1 MGTRWAVLVAVVCT
15 APLSL
20 LGASSRTGLP
30 QPLRSSAPMA
40 QAQEKLLSASIG
52 TTLVQTSAAAAPIHR
67 VGRARRLFAGST
79 ATSTNWAGYDAIG
92 GGFTSVTATWIQP
105 AIQPSYTSTAF
116 HASFWVGL
124 DGDGSSTVEQTGTHA
139 YTQNGSVSYYAWYE
153 IYPAPEVAISGLAVS
168 PGNSM
173 TGTVTSDGYGDFTM
187 TIRNNSTG
195 YYYTTTQFNGTT
207 APYSAEV
214 IAEAPTSVASGT
226 TWPLANFGT
235 MSFTNCAF
243 NSKPISAFAW
253 NQIDMVASAG
263 ATVLAHP
270 SPLGGDGASF
280 SVASYPTTDSTPP
293 ATTVSGADGLW
304 HNQPVSL
311 IFSATDNPGGSGV
324 AYTRYSLDGGVSWAQ
339 AGTATIAAPADH
351 SNDGVHT
358 VLYRSVDNAGNA
370 EAAKSCQV
378 MIDTQP
384 PTTTLVPD
392 NGYEVGYWNNVP
404 CGLTFTATD
413 TGGSGVA
420 LTQIKLDSGAWTTWT
435 SGTTYTLPAPADHSN
450 DGWHT
455 ISYRSLDNV
464 GNVES
469 TRTAELGIDTLGPV
483 GYARSVGVKRN
494 HTCTL
499 WFVLRDNLS
508 SQVASMLVITSRS
521 GVVKRRWSWGYDTV
535 PRQGYWWTHKFK
547 CTLPRGTYIIRVYGK
562 DQALNDQS
570 VVGKAY
576 LRVK

>member
-1 MGTRWAVLVAVVCT
+1 VRARWAVLIAAVCAASV
-15 APLSL
+15 PFF
-20 LGASSRTGLP
+20 GASGRTALP
-30 QPLRSSAPMA
+30 QLLRSPAPPDLA
-40 QAQEKLLSASIG
+40 ATKLSAASCG
-52 TTLVQTSAAAAPIHR
+52 ATLVKATTAAPIR
-67 VGRARRLFAGST
+67 RIGRARRLFDGST
-79 ATSTNWAGYDAIG
+79 TSSTNWSGYDAIG
-92 GGFTSVTATWIQP
+92 GGFTSVTATWMQP
-105 AIQPSYTSTAF
+105 AIQPSYTSTAA
-116 HASFWVGL
+116 HVSIWAGL
-124 DGDGSSTVEQTGTHA
+124 DGDGSATVEQTGTHA

-173 TGTVTSDGYGDFTM
+173 TGTVTADGYGDFTM

-195 YYYTTTQFNGTT
+195 HYYATTQFNGTT

-235 MSFTNCAF
+235 ISFTNCAF
-243 NSKPISAFAW
+243 NGKAIGTFAW
-253 NQIDMVASAG
+253 NRIDMIASSG
-263 ATVLAHP
+263 TTVLAQT
-270 SPLGGDGASF
+270 SPLGSDSASF
-280 SVASYPTTDSTPP
+280 SVDSYPTSDATPP
-293 ATTVSGADGLW
+293 TTTVSGADGLW

-311 IFSATDNPGGSGV
+311 TFSATDNSGGSGV
-324 AYTRYSLDGGVSWAQ
+324 AYAQYSLDGGATWTQGSSV
-339 AGTATIAAPADH
+339 TIAAPTSH
-351 SNDGVHT
+351 SNDGAHT
-358 VLYRSVDNAGNA
+358 VLYCSVDNAGNL

-378 MIDTQP
+378 MIDTQS
-384 PTTTLVPD
+384 PTTTLVPA

-404 CGLTFTATD
+404 CGLTFTAVD
-413 TGGSGVA
+413 GGSGLA
-420 LTQIKLDSGAWTTWT
+420 LTQIKLDSGAWTTWS

-464 GNVES
+464 GNLES
-469 TRTAELGIDTLGPV
+469 TQTAELGIDTLGPV

-499 WFVLRDNLS
+499 WFVLRDNIS
-508 SQVASMLVITSRS
+508 SQVTSVLVITSRS
-521 GVVKRRWSWGYDTV
+521 GVVKKRWSWGYDTV
-535 PRQGYWWTHKFK
+535 PRQGVWWTHKYK
-547 CTLPRGTYIIRVYGK
+547 CTLAKGIYLIRVYGK
-562 DQALNDQS
+562 DLALNMQS